1 MITDEGLEELKAIVA
16 DEFEYVA
23 DGDKVDITPAGK
35 ALIALIEQEQRHR
48 TNKSLSIT
56 VKLYPEQEAY
66 LKTLIAEN
74 VASIKAE
81 QQRGT
86 PSEEAKRAIETL
98 ECIYPSKKEIVTG
111 EYPDVAD
118 ALDLAITALRQMQ
131 GWIPVSKEPE
141 RLNTYLEWEK
151 DVGTDIAFY
160 SSKGIWN
167 ASFGIIHD
175 VTHYMPLPESPK
187 TTKEP
192 PMHIQV

>member
-131 GWIPVSKEPE
+131 GWIPVSEPPKKE
-141 RLNTYLEWEK
+141 
-151 DVGTDIAFY
+151 DAD
-160 SSKGIWN
+160 SKGNVLVWN
-167 ASFGIIHD
+167 TVYKCSHTSQYELAGKIGYYSHWS
-175 VTHYMPLPESPK
+175 HLPEPPK
-187 TTKEP
+187 TKEP
-192 PMHIQV
+192 PMHIQA